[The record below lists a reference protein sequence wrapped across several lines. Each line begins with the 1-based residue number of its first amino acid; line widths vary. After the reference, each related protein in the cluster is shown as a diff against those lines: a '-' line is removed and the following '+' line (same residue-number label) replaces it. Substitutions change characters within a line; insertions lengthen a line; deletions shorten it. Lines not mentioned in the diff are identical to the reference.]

1 MPSSPAKTLVETS
14 YNRLR
19 SDIIAGKLAPGAKLR
34 IEELREDYQI
44 GASPLREALNRL
56 AGEGFVTVEE
66 QRGFKVAPIS
76 LDDLQDLSRMRIML
90 ECEALRDSIRNGD
103 DEWEA
108 NLVAAYHRLQKAE
121 QSYGKNLA
129 EWERR
134 NEEFHE
140 SLVAAC
146 VSPWLL
152 RLRHILYEQHK
163 RYRFIAILTRDE
175 DRDVPPGAPENHGS
189 YPVTERGR
197 CLYGNEV
204 PYPENA
210 GNQHPGICRT
220 GKDYRQLRPV
230 PKANTHFVN
239 PGYRRSGGWHS
250 SCYNGYSYRIIVIF
264 CLLHSNGALMHFYAH
279 RSVKTWHHTIPTNS
293 KT

>member
-1 MPSSPAKTLVETS
+1 MPPSSARTLVESS

-19 SDIIAGKLAPGAKLR
+19 SDIIAGKLVPGAKLR
-34 IEELREDYQI
+34 IEELREVYRI

-76 LDDLQDLSRMRIML
+76 MNDLQDLSRMRIML
-90 ECEALRDSIRNGD
+90 ECEALRESIRNGD

-108 NLVAAYHRLQKAE
+108 NLVAAHHRLQKAE
-121 QSYGKNLA
+121 QSYGKNLG

-140 SLVAAC
+140 ALVAAC
-146 VSPWLL
+146 ASPWLL

-175 DRDVPPGAPENHGS
+175 NRDVHLEHRKIMETTLSRDVKAACEA
-189 YPVTERGR
+189 TEHHIQRTLETSTR
-197 CLYGNEV
+197 VFAELEK
-204 PYPENA
+204 NA
-210 GNQHPGICRT
+210 I
-220 GKDYRQLRPV
+220 D
-230 PKANTHFVN
+230 
-239 PGYRRSGGWHS
+239 
-250 SCYNGYSYRIIVIF
+250 
-264 CLLHSNGALMHFYAH
+264 
-279 RSVKTWHHTIPTNS
+279 PTP
-293 KT
+293 